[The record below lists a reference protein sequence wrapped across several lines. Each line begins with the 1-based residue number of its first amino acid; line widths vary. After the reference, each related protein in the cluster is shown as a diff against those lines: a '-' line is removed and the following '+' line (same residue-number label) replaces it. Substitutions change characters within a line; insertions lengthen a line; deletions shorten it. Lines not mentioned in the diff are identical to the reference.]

1 MNHEGGI
8 QLLEFSSI
16 YTTSIYWVITTFTS
30 IGYGDVYGHTDIEYM
45 YQILVEMV
53 GMCFFGYM
61 MGTFQ
66 QLIQDLATDD
76 LFVQEQDKL
85 DQWLIKL
92 NKIVKERTLDPKI
105 FEGL

>member
-1 MNHEGGI
+1 
-8 QLLEFSSI
+8 
-16 YTTSIYWVITTFTS
+16 
-30 IGYGDVYGHTDIEYM
+30 M

-92 NKIVKERTLDPKI
+92 NKIVKERTLSPLI
-105 FEGL
+105 FKGVQDFYQSRFK